1 MTQHDDAVIVELLSY
16 SLDRLN
22 KEPELLQADSD
33 RLRRQ
38 ATEQA
43 VAQYGAFLSASE
55 CTSSVRREVAGIK
68 EHLEALQEASK
79 AQEGRTVAHSPLLQ
93 GLPKL
98 STSCN
103 DFAEAAERIA
113 VSRAQNRQLLQQHGC
128 AGPPAASAAPRLR
141 AQQDA
146 ARPPGG

>member
-68 EHLEALQEASK
+68 EHLEALQEART
-79 AQEGRTVAHSPLLQ
+79 AQEGRTVAHFRFCRVCRNSQ
-93 GLPKL
+93 
-98 STSCN
+98 
-103 DFAEAAERIA
+103 
-113 VSRAQNRQLLQQHGC
+113 
-128 AGPPAASAAPRLR
+128 PAATTSQRLPSASPFLAHRIGSCCSSTGALPRL
-141 AQQDA
+141 Q
-146 ARPPGG
+146 PPLRRV